1 MAEASV
7 QPPAQQRVGSW
18 AVGMLVLALVLA
30 TVGSILERT
39 HVSPFWGGLILAFG
53 EAALIGGLA
62 DWFAVRALFAHP
74 LGIRIFPHTA
84 LIPRNRARITR
95 EISNLVQN
103 EWLTKEMMLGR
114 LDAFDFVGDGLL
126 SLVSGL
132 KPKLQPV
139 VRTVAREILTELPA
153 QELAG
158 LLTEAATHSLD
169 ARRVAPFLAEVIHR
183 VRVGGWLD
191 PVMREMVVR
200 FQTWAGSA
208 ENRAVIH
215 RHLKEAAGAYCRK
228 GVWKSLT
235 YNVAEWSGGI
245 DLEDASAVLQEQAS
259 RFAEEQ
265 LSEQSQLHQVIRD
278 GLEQLEQRLRDD
290 PEFAER
296 LQSFVRT
303 ATDSGLL
310 ASAVG
315 PFLTALQAEGL
326 RAIEAEGSPV
336 LVWVQGRLEGWV
348 ERLAQDPEARERVNA
363 WCRRMAH
370 SLVEKHHS
378 LIGAMVEDRLS
389 RFSDEN
395 LVNMIQAKV
404 GEDLNWIRI
413 NGSLVGGFVG
423 VVIYLAIT
431 VTEALL
437 HGLSPLP

>member
-1 MAEASV
+1 MAEVAV
-7 QPPAQQRVGSW
+7 QPPAQPQRVGFW
-18 AVGMLVLALVLA
+18 AVGMLLFALVLVA
-30 TVGSILERT
+30 VGSVLQRS
-39 HVSPFWGGLILAFG
+39 HVSPFWGGLVLAFG
-53 EAALIGGLA
+53 EAALVGGLA

-95 EISNLVQN
+95 EISNLVQH
-103 EWLTKEMMLGR
+103 EWLTKDMMLSR
-114 LDAFDFVGDGLL
+114 IDAFDFVGDGLL

-132 KPKLQPV
+132 KPKLRPV
-139 VRTVAREILTELPA
+139 LRTVAREVLTELPT

-158 LLTEAATHSLD
+158 FLTAAATHSLD
-169 ARRVAPFLAEVIHR
+169 ARRVAPFAAEVIHR
-183 VRVGGWLD
+183 VREGGWLE
-191 PVMREMVVR
+191 PALHEMVAH
-200 FQTWAGSA
+200 FQSWAGSP

-215 RHLKEAAGAYCRK
+215 RHLKDAAGAYCRK
-228 GVWKSLT
+228 SVWKSLT

-245 DLEDASAVLQEQAS
+245 DLEDASTLLQEQAN

-265 LSEQSQLHQVIRD
+265 LSEKSQLHEVIRNA
-278 GLEQLEQRLRDD
+278 LEQLEQRLRDD
-290 PEFAER
+290 PEFVER
-296 LQSFVRT
+296 LQGFVRNT
-303 ATDSGLL
+303 ADSGLL

-326 RAIEAEGSPV
+326 RAIEAEDSPV
-336 LVWVQGRLEGWV
+336 LGWIQGQLEAWID
-348 ERLAQDPEARERVNA
+348 RLAQDPEARARVNA

-370 SLVEKHHS
+370 ALVEKHHS
-378 LIGAMVEDRLS
+378 LIGAMVEDRLN

-423 VVIYLAIT
+423 VMIYLTIS
-431 VTEALL
+431 VVDALM
-437 HGLSPLP
+437 HG

>member
-7 QPPAQQRVGSW
+7 QPPAQHQRVGSW
-18 AVGMLVLALVLA
+18 AVGMLLFALVLVTA
-30 TVGSILERT
+30 GSILEHAR
-39 HVSPFWGGLILAFG
+39 VSPFWGGLIRAFG

-103 EWLTKEMMLGR
+103 EWLTKEMMLNR

-126 SLVSGL
+126 SLVGAL
-132 KPKLQPV
+132 KPKLRPV
-139 VRTVAREILTELPA
+139 LRTVAREVLTEVPT

-158 LLTEAATHSLD
+158 FLTEAATHSLD
-169 ARRVAPFLAEVIHR
+169 ARRVAPLASEVIHR
-183 VRVGGWLD
+183 VREGGYLE
-191 PVMREMVVR
+191 PVLREVVAR
-200 FQTWAGSA
+200 FQSWAGTP
-208 ENRAVIH
+208 ENRAAIH

-235 YNVAEWSGGI
+235 YSVAEWSGGI
-245 DLEDASAVLQEQAS
+245 DLEDASAVLQDQAS

-265 LSEQSQLHQVIRD
+265 LSEKSQLQEVIRD
-278 GLEQLEQRLRDD
+278 ALEELERRLRDD
-290 PEFAER
+290 PEFVDRVQAFLR
-296 LQSFVRT
+296 Q
-303 ATDSGLL
+303 AADSGLL

-326 RAIEAEGSPV
+326 RAIEAEDAPA
-336 LVWVQGRLEGWV
+336 LAWIQAQLEAWVD
-348 ERLAQDPEARERVNA
+348 RLARDPEARARVNA

-370 SLVEKHHS
+370 LLVEKHHS

-423 VVIYLAIT
+423 VLIYLTIT
-431 VTEALL
+431 VVDALMR
-437 HGLSPLP
+437 G